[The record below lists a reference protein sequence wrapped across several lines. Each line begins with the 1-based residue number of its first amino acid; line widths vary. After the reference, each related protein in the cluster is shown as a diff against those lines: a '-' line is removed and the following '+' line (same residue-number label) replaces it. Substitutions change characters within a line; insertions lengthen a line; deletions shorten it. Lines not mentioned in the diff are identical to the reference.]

1 MNFNQ
6 NIANWDVL
14 NKLNQNNLSTL
25 DFNLNYNALLDTNTT
40 SFLPKTFSN
49 IYLENITSNTL
60 AILNLSPTKGFR
72 SNTKNFPL
80 EVKTPSPKLEILFD
94 EIRDESSIDYIKT
107 LPDGKL
113 YYPEP
118 FIASPSFL
126 HEEIWFIHI
135 KILKYRILP
144 MMII

>member
-1 MNFNQ
+1 
-6 NIANWDVL
+6 
-14 NKLNQNNLSTL
+14 
-25 DFNLNYNALLDTNTT
+25 
-40 SFLPKTFSN
+40 
-49 IYLENITSNTL
+49 LENITSNTL

-126 HEEIWFIHI
+126 HEEI
-135 KILKYRILP
+135 
-144 MMII
+144 